1 MDDLKIA
8 QARKALLKAKDM
20 GITLS
25 VLDNGRL
32 RLQGPSSLKGSDME
46 AELLTH
52 KALIYKLL
60 TNPSPGIAN
69 TVERLRKGQQLLL
82 RMQDRMWTEEGAPTG
97 SERNAEL
104 YWDSIVRWDLLD
116 MLLRGYGEY
125 DGGCPIGPEG
135 CDPES
140 PVLCR
145 SCGKAKDEPDKGE
158 D

>member
-1 MDDLKIA
+1 LDDLKIA

-32 RLQGPSSLKGSDME
+32 RLQGPSSLKGSNME

-145 SCGKAKDEPDKGE
+145 NCGKAQG
-158 D
+158 